1 MFSAK
6 SRHST
11 ANLHTQRDCPTIKYE
26 VRGGQIAKK
35 LTKSGLP
42 KALQAGR
49 VLFII
54 DKMFKYV

>member
-11 ANLHTQRDCPTIKYE
+11 PNIHTQRDCPTITDG
-26 VRGGQIAKK
+26 VRGGQNAKK

-54 DKMFKYV
+54 ENMFKYV